1 MKKIIYFDM
10 DGTIA
15 DLYGV
20 KGWLEAI
27 NAEDATPYKVAEP
40 LPAIALAKEFEEKGY
55 EIGVITW
62 LAKGATKEY
71 NKVVRKV
78 KRDWIAKNLPQ
89 ATEIHIVKYGTPKY
103 KVAKNKNG
111 ILVDDEEPNR
121 KAWKGIAI
129 NPNK

>member
-1 MKKIIYFDM
+1 MKKTIYFDM

-20 KGWLEAI
+20 NGWLNAI
-27 NAEDATPYKVAEP
+27 ENEDPTPYEIAKV
-40 LPAIALAKEFEEKGY
+40 LPAIAIAERANKNGHK
-55 EIGVITW
+55 IGVITW

-71 NKVVRKV
+71 NKAVRKA
-78 KRDWIAKNLPQ
+78 KREWIAKNLPY

-103 KVAKNKNG
+103 KVAKDKNG